1 MIKNNKILV
10 NEIFLSI
17 DGEGYHA
24 GKSTVFFRTV
34 GCNLRCVWC
43 DSKYTFEP
51 EESSKWMTVEE
62 ALNAVKS
69 FDVKHITITGG
80 EPLME
85 ENREWMIDFI
95 DSLLDEA
102 YSVDIETNGSIDYK
116 EYKER
121 YGKAQTRNQ
130 GDHIGVTLITDWK
143 APSSKMTKKMLESN
157 LQILDTT
164 DIVKI
169 VVEDDDFKEV
179 ERVLHSGT
187 KAMIY
192 ISPVFGRVTM
202 EKIPEFVI
210 SHKEH
215 TNLCAQIQMHKV
227 FWDPNLRGV

>member
-1 MIKNNKILV
+1 MVKDNKILV

-24 GKSTVFFRTV
+24 GKPTVFFRTV

-43 DSKYTFEP
+43 DSKYTFKP
-51 EESSKWMTVEE
+51 EESSKWMSVEE

-80 EPLME
+80 EPLLE
-85 ENREWMIDFI
+85 ENKEWMMEFI
-95 DSLLDEA
+95 DSLLEEEI
-102 YSVDIETNGSIDYK
+102 SVDIETNGSIDYSS
-116 EYKER
+116 YKEK
-121 YGKAQTRNQ
+121 YGKPSTTSQ
-130 GDHIGVTLITDWK
+130 GEHLGVTLITDWK

-179 ERVLHSGT
+179 EKILHSGT

-192 ISPVFGRVTM
+192 ISPVFGKVTM

-210 SHKEH
+210 NHKEH